1 MMTNTIAAIATPL
14 AVGGVSMIRISGDQA
29 FAVADK
35 VFAAASQKPLCE
47 MKGYTAAYGGF
58 YNEKHEQIDDGIA
71 LVCRGPKSY
80 TGEDVVELSCHGGIL
95 ITREILRLV
104 LENGARLAEPGEFSK
119 RAFLNGKMNLTQAES
134 IMDLIGS
141 KNAQAMKSAK
151 AQMDGALFRRIQNVK
166 QNLIEIAAH
175 LAAWVDY
182 PEEDIELLE
191 EDSLQTSLSGARQ
204 TVEQLLK
211 TYDTGKILRE
221 GVETAIVGKPNV
233 GKSTLMNLLSGCEK
247 SIVTDIAGTTRDVV
261 EESVNLGNVVLRLAD
276 TAGIRQ
282 TEDIVEQYGVN
293 LALKRIETAG
303 LVLVVFDYSMGL
315 TDEDNRLMK
324 AIEDSEVP
332 VIAVI
337 NKTDLPKQLN
347 EEEIKNHFKHIVYT
361 SENDTDSIN
370 RLSNEIESLL
380 HLMDI
385 DTASGMIA
393 NERQRICTLKARD
406 CLKEAEETLAMGF
419 TLDAV
424 TVLIDSAIEALLEL
438 TGERVTEEVVNQ
450 VFHRFCVG
458 K

>member
-1 MMTNTIAAIATPL
+1 MITNTIAAIATPL

-332 VIAVI
+332 AIAVI

-361 SENDTDSIN
+361 SENDTNSIN

>member
-347 EEEIKNHFKHIVYT
+347 EEEIKNHFKRIVYT
-361 SENDTDSIN
+361 SENDTNSIN

-385 DTASGMIA
+385 DTTSGMIA